1 VKHAVEENIPTL
13 QNHYLVNSALLD
25 EKILTMPLLLKSMI
39 HFRIVQI
46 VPATRTILTQVKI
59 VFFAQWIH
67 WTVLLNVVIN
77 AMLVNLKQQQ
87 STIPLLRLNAR
98 NAQLGFSRI
107 VKMYPIVQYALVD
120 SIRMKSLHLIVRIV
134 QKASMEMTQLNHL

>member
-25 EKILTMPLLLKSMI
+25 EKILTMPLILKSMI

-46 VPATRTILTQVKI
+46 VLATRTILTQVKI

-67 WTVLLNVVIN
+67 WTVLLNVAIN

-134 QKASMEMTQLNHL
+134 QKASMEMAQLNHL